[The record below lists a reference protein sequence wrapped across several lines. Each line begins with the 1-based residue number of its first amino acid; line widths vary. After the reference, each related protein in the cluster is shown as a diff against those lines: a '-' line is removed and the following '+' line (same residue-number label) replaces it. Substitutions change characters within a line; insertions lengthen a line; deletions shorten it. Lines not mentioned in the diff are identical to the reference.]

1 MIISNTTPLINFSAI
16 HRLDILQSLFEK
28 IYIPSAVK
36 VELFEKGKYYPST
49 TELKNV
55 QFIETMSIHNTMH
68 RDALLTELDIGEAE
82 AITLALEKK
91 AEFLLLDEVT
101 GRMMAESYNIPI
113 IGSIGCLV
121 EAKRC
126 NMIPS
131 IKQLLDDMKYQAK
144 FWVNPK
150 LYEKILKDNNE
161 Y

>member
-91 AEFLLLDEVT
+91 AEFLLLDEIA

-113 IGSIGCLV
+113 IGSIGCLI

-126 NMIPS
+126 NIIPS

-144 FWVNPK
+144 FWVNSK